1 MASLE
6 RAAME
11 ELGPDARH
19 GGEDRRYATPLGP
32 GGVGIAHGRSPR
44 GKRAGLDHRPLGPRG
59 STVSGKHV
67 HAFCAWRSFSF
78 SCQVFRGSKVGVS
91 ILVVSFPFAI
101 PADCL
106 HLTSASV
113 PPKASAGSHSGRLP
127 GTSTHNTHAHSA
139 EADVARPRKQS
150 KARRTRAKIAAL
162 KTCPAS
168 LARPSTGRTDR
179 AGTPET
185 RFR

>member
-32 GGVGIAHGRSPR
+32 GGVESAHGRAPR
-44 GKRAGLDHRPLGPRG
+44 GKRAGLDHRLLGPRG

-78 SCQVFRGSKVGVS
+78 SCQVFRGSKAGVS

-101 PADCL
+101 SADWL
-106 HLTSASV
+106 HLTSAPV
-113 PPKASAGSHSGRLP
+113 PPKPSAGPLSGRLA
-127 GTSTHNTHAHSA
+127 G
-139 EADVARPRKQS
+139 
-150 KARRTRAKIAAL
+150 TRAH
-162 KTCPAS
+162 
-168 LARPSTGRTDR
+168 
-179 AGTPET
+179 
-185 RFR
+185 